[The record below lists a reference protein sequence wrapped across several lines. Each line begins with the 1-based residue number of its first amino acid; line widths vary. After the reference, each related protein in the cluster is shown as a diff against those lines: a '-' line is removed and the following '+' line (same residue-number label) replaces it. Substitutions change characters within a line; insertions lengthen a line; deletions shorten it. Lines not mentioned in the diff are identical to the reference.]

1 MNSTFNYTLWF
12 MAVLEKID
20 DNEMVNLII
29 KWMGALIL
37 LSGAF
42 AGLDS
47 QNALFTLGC
56 SASILFGFMLQ
67 TAHLRRR
74 KKLTRA
80 LVFWNAVTT
89 GSVCWVAMALWYAK
103 LSKSYGEWIMVYLFI
118 CSFMAV
124 VISELLYSVSRFGFN
139 ELLKIL
145 ARKFLSEADKEGEK
159 L

>member
-1 MNSTFNYTLWF
+1 MNSTLNYLLWF
-12 MAVLEKID
+12 MAVKEKID
-20 DNEMVNLII
+20 DNIMVNLII
-29 KWMGALIL
+29 KWMGVTLV

-47 QNALFTLGC
+47 NNALYNLGC
-56 SASILFGFMLQ
+56 AASILFGFMLQ

-74 KKLTRA
+74 KKLTKG

-89 GSVCWVAMALWYAK
+89 GSVCWLAIVFWNAK
-103 LSKSYGEWIMVYLFI
+103 WSILYKEWIMVYLFV

-124 VISELLYSVSRFGFN
+124 VISELLYSMSRFGFK
-139 ELLKIL
+139 ELFRIL
-145 ARKFLSEADKEGEK
+145 ARKFLSETDKEGEK